1 MSLYISKGHVSVT
14 VIWDQTPTTP
24 DRCHSP
30 DRFTVLRTWGLCCTA
45 CVKVTLRYASMHNKT
60 QLTLSHGDTWIAQY
74 SIELQS
80 PMRDI
85 ASPLTQVHMC
95 TEKSVFQSKSEA
107 FLLEPVEK
115 RNNLPCVWWE
125 GCVKGQ
131 LQSLCNLEKKKK
143 KWQNY
148 KIILHAKTTAP
159 WSVTIQW
166 LKLHSDLV
174 FNGDLCAQGVVSIP
188 LLCEGQT
195 ILRSLVFG
203 FQAAHHFAGV
213 SVGGTRGLKFLKRQE
228 REIFQIIF
236 RENAFCFIK

>member
-30 DRFTVLRTWGLCCTA
+30 DRFTVLRTRGLCCTA

-143 KWQNY
+143 SD
-148 KIILHAKTTAP
+148 KITKLFFMLKQLHHDRSPFNDWNCIQT
-159 WSVTIQW
+159 WSSMVISVPRV
-166 LKLHSDLV
+166 LSVFHFSVKVKPYSDL
-174 FNGDLCAQGVVSIP
+174 LYLVSRLP
-188 LLCEGQT
+188 TTLL
-195 ILRSLVFG
+195 
-203 FQAAHHFAGV
+203 V
-213 SVGGTRGLKFLKRQE
+213 SVLEEPEVL
-228 REIFQIIF
+228 
-236 RENAFCFIK
+236 NS